1 MPLSWTET
9 KNNTLRVVLSSKL
22 ARLKQQYRTRVVQL
36 TACTSSLREALQI
49 YKEKTGTDFSL
60 DDDEP
65 YVLHLNSAYEGG
77 EEEQDLDVI
86 LYKREMNRGPR
97 SWMGFGDAESY
108 AVNPALYG
116 Q

>member
-49 YKEKTGTDFSL
+49 YKEQTGTEFSL
-60 DDDEP
+60 DDGEP

-97 SWMGFGDAESY
+97 SWMGFGDADSY